1 MVLDFISILVFLLN
15 VLHKYLCVSKS
26 LKLLY
31 ISLNS
36 DRNSNYVFLNAVECC
51 ALLGLTVANF
61 YYRTSDLFFNILVL

>member
-15 VLHKYLCVSKS
+15 ILHKYFCVSKS

-36 DRNSNYVFLNAVECC
+36 DRNSNYVFLNAVLCY
-51 ALLGLTVANF
+51 V
-61 YYRTSDLFFNILVL
+61 